1 MRVKTVIVVLLPVLF
16 LLCSCATHQLTGLQ
30 RQSLET
36 VYIDG
41 EYKTIFR
48 SVRTVFQN
56 EGYSVEQSDLES
68 GFIQFI
74 GHIPEKN
81 PKTAAALGILPGGGS
96 FYVRSYGIGLVD
108 LLLWPFSII
117 WDPLIAASKARHM
130 KKEVKASVTLT
141 EMGQQTEIRTGFYGI
156 DSSKV
161 SEYGI
166 MLKRVYA
173 DVRKQTM
180 MREGKSVNY
189 EGTGKAPIFTKP

>member
-1 MRVKTVIVVLLPVLF
+1 MKVKTVITILPLLF
-16 LLCSCATHQLTGLQ
+16 LLCSCATSQLTGLQ

-41 EYKTIFR
+41 EYKNIFR

-74 GHIPEKN
+74 THIPIKN
-81 PKTAAALGILPGGGS
+81 PKLAASLGILPGGGT
-96 FYVRSYGIGLVD
+96 FYVRAYAWGFFD
-108 LLLWPFSII
+108 LLLWPWSIA
-117 WDPLIAASKARHM
+117 WDPLIAASKANNM

-141 EMGQQTEIRTGFYGI
+141 EMGQETEIRTGFYGI
-156 DSSKV
+156 DSKKV

-173 DVRKQTM
+173 DVRKQVM
-180 MREGKSVNY
+180 MREGRSAN
-189 EGTGKAPIFTKP
+189 TGKTPVFSNQ

>member
-1 MRVKTVIVVLLPVLF
+1 MKMKVKTVIIILPLLF
-16 LLCSCATHQLTGLQ
+16 LLSSCAHQLTGLQ

-41 EYKTIFR
+41 EYKNIFR

-68 GFIQFI
+68 GFIQFTTY
-74 GHIPEKN
+74 IPEKN
-81 PKTAAALGILPGGGS
+81 PKTAAALGILPGGGT
-96 FYVRSYGIGLVD
+96 FYVRAYAWGFFD
-108 LLLWPFSII
+108 LLLWPLSII
-117 WDPLIAASKARHM
+117 WDPAIAASKANQM

-156 DSSKV
+156 NSKKV

-189 EGTGKAPIFTKP
+189 EGTGKAPIFSNQ